1 MRHPG
6 ERDGIDNTEAVTPGR
21 DEPHALAEIVAG
33 AGYAIVTESLD
44 GIVTTWNKAAEVLFG
59 YAAEEMI
66 GRPATILA
74 PPERIGEEAELLEH
88 VRRGSSVNEFETF
101 RRRKDGSELHVA
113 LSLSPI
119 CNRAGSI
126 IGATRIARD
135 ITERRRAEAALR
147 ASEARFAAMFHQA
160 VVGVGVVDMAGRF
173 VMVNQRFCDILGRTE
188 AEVLGLRIPDVTH
201 PEDRTATFRL
211 LRTLLAEKQS
221 YVVDKRYVRP
231 DGSIVWANVAAS
243 LIVDPET
250 GERQIVGVVQDITDR
265 KEAELA
271 LRCLNETLEHRVE
284 ERTRER
290 EAVKQQLH
298 QAQKMEAIGR
308 LTGGVAHDFNNL
320 LTIVGGNLE
329 ILDNLVDRNDPR
341 ARTLIETARRGIDR
355 AERLIGQLL
364 AFSRRQAL
372 RPRTVNLDD
381 VLAEFAELVARAVG
395 DPIRV
400 RYERDPDLLPCRV
413 DPAQFQ
419 SAVLNLAVNARDA
432 MPEGGE
438 LVIETRNIDLDAE
451 RAAGMPEIAAGK
463 YVGVSVIDAGGG
475 IVPEL
480 LDRIFEPFF
489 TTKKVGKGTG
499 LGLAQVYGFVRQSGG
514 AITVDSEVGRGT
526 RIQLLLP
533 AIDKAGRAPAPSSH
547 PVEMPH
553 GEVPHGEMP
562 HGETSRGHQ
571 TLLVVEDN

>member
-1 MRHPG
+1 MRHPD
-6 ERDGIDNTEAVTPGR
+6 ERMNIGNTAAREAGR
-21 DEPHALAEIVAG
+21 YEPHAPAEIVDS

-44 GIVTTWNKAAEVLFG
+44 GIVTTWNKAAELLFG

-66 GRPATILA
+66 GRPAAILT
-74 PPERIGEEAELLEH
+74 PTQRLDEERELLER
-88 VRRGSSVNEFETF
+88 VRRGRSVNDFETF

-126 IGATRIARD
+126 IGATGIARD

-160 VVGVGVVDMAGRF
+160 MVGVAVVDTAGRF

-188 AEVLGLRIPDVTH
+188 AAVLGLRIPDVTH
-201 PEDRTATFRL
+201 PEDRPANL
-211 LRTLLAEKQS
+211 EVLRTLLAENQS
-221 YVVDKRYVRP
+221 FVIDKRYLRP

-250 GERQIVGVVQDITDR
+250 DERQIVAVVQDITDR

-271 LRCLNETLEHRVE
+271 LRCLNETLEQRVE
-284 ERTRER
+284 ERTSER
-290 EAVKQQLH
+290 ETVKQQLH
-298 QAQKMEAIGR
+298 HAQKMEAIGQ
-308 LTGGVAHDFNNL
+308 LTGGVTHDFNNF
-320 LTIVGGNLE
+320 LTIIGGNLE
-329 ILDNLVDRNDPR
+329 LLDDLVSRDNMR
-341 ARTLIETARRGIDR
+341 ARRLIETARRGIER

-372 RPRTVNLDD
+372 RPRIVNLDE

-400 RYERDPDLLPCRV
+400 RYGCDPDLRPCRV

-438 LVIETRNIDLDAE
+438 LVIETRNIDLDAGQ
-451 RAAGMPEIAAGK
+451 AGRLPEIAAGA
-463 YVGVSVIDAGGG
+463 YVGVLVTDTGSG
-475 IVPEL
+475 IPPEL

-489 TTKKVGKGTG
+489 TTKTTGKGTG

-514 AITVDSEVGRGT
+514 TIRIDSEVGSGT
-526 RIQLLLP
+526 RIQILLP
-533 AIDKAGRAPAPSSH
+533 AIMPTDSTLADSTLADSTLDMLLNPVETPCPPAAPAAAALAPH
-547 PVEMPH
+547 P
-553 GEVPHGEMP
+553 
-562 HGETSRGHQ
+562 Q
-571 TLLVVEDN
+571 